1 MKEDSMQE
9 RLPSPALLTEEPD
22 DITIRPAHFEE
33 FVGQAQIKETL
44 AIAIAAANTRGET
57 LDHILFSGP
66 PGLGKTTLAQ
76 IVAREMGVAIRSTSG
91 PVLDKPGD
99 LAAQLTALSQGDV
112 LFIDEIHRLNPVVEE
127 ILYPAMED
135 SCIDVMIG
143 DGPGARSVQLPLEE
157 FTLVGATTKVGLL
170 GSPLR
175 DRFGFIFRL
184 TLYEVADLVKIVLR
198 SAAIMQTPI
207 TEDGAQE
214 IAQRSRGTPRIANRL
229 LRRVRDFALVRE
241 DGTIDKRTADLA
253 LTMLGIDSLGLDNV
267 DRKILSVI
275 AHDFGGGPVGVKTIA
290 IAIGE
295 EVRTVEEVYEP
306 YLIQIGFIKRTPQG
320 RDITEAGRG
329 HVGGEMDSR
338 GDPGQSR
345 L

>member
-1 MKEDSMQE
+1 MKE
-9 RLPSPALLTEEPD
+9 RITSPAALPEEPD
-22 DITIRPAHFEE
+22 DAAIRPARFDE
-33 FVGQAQIKETL
+33 FVGQPQVKETL
-44 AIAIAAANTRGET
+44 AIAIAAAKKRGES

-66 PGLGKTTLAQ
+66 PGLGKTTLAR
-76 IVAREMGVAIRSTSG
+76 IIAREMGVAIRTTTG
-91 PVLDKPGD
+91 PVLDRPAD
-99 LAAQLTALSQGDV
+99 LAAQLTALSRGDV

-143 DGPGARSVQLPLEE
+143 EGPGARSVQLPLEE

-184 TLYEVADLVKIVLR
+184 NLYEVEDLAKIVRR
-198 SAAIMQTPI
+198 SAGIMHTPI
-207 TEDGAQE
+207 TPGGAFE
-214 IAQRSRGTPRIANRL
+214 IAKRSRGTPRIANRL
-229 LRRVRDFALVRE
+229 LRRVRDFALIRG
-241 DGTIDKRTADLA
+241 DGSIDEETADLA
-253 LTMLGIDSLGLDNV
+253 LTMLGIDQLGLDEL
-267 DRKILSVI
+267 DRRILSVI

-290 IAIGE
+290 ISVGE

-320 RDITEAGRG
+320 RETTPAARNHIEPAPR
-329 HVGGEMDSR
+329 E
-338 GDPGQSR
+338 
-345 L
+345 